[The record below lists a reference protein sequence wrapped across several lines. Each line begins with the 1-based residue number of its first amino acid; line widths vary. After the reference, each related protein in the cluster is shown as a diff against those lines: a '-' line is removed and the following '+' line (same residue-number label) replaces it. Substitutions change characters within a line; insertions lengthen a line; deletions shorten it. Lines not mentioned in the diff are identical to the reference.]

1 MSDQRFA
8 ARILIVDDEEMTCQ
22 YIARHLQLE
31 ERLDVTCDFA
41 HNAETAVAQLE
52 TNPAYDLL
60 FVDLWMPNTDGV
72 LDKEAGIKVL
82 KHAFNLRQSGKG
94 ATSPDAITITANSSV
109 QTALETTGLGVYD
122 YISKPIDFAHLMELT
137 HQVLSERAG
146 CDKDSMPQTTVI
158 GNEIIGQSQDMIE
171 VMKKVGRIANSES
184 DVLIYGETGTG
195 KDLIAQAIHRYSPRC
210 HGSFIIV
217 NCSAIPAEMLES
229 ELFGIG
235 RRVATSVDQRQGKFE
250 QANGGSIFLDEIG
263 DLSLEM
269 QPKLLRV
276 LDYKEIQGVG
286 QETRQVDVRVIAA
299 TNRNLAQAVEEGQFR
314 QDLFYRLNFMIE
326 LPPLRDRPTD
336 ILLLAEHFLK
346 KYASSQRNSAKNLAF
361 SAQVIE
367 RLENNDWVGNVR
379 ELEKVIEYA
388 IVTCQGS
395 QITVDDLP
403 SWLLNKASYT
413 EIPSVIGG
421 LGQQLATILQQDG
434 IQSATED
441 FERLFLQHKLAE
453 NNWNIR
459 ATAKQIGIQ
468 RQSLHRKINRLGLTP
483 DTQE

>member
-41 HNAETAVAQLE
+41 HNAETAVAQLG
-52 TNPAYDLL
+52 TNLAYDLL
-60 FVDLWMPNTDGV
+60 FVDLWMPNADGV

-82 KHAFNLRQSGKG
+82 KHAFNLKQSGKE

-137 HQVLSERAG
+137 YQVLSERAG
-146 CDKDSMPQTTVI
+146 RGKDSTPQPTVI
-158 GNEIIGQSQDMIE
+158 DNEIIGQSRDMIE

-195 KDLIAQAIHRYSPRC
+195 KDLIAQAIHRYSPRR
-210 HGSFIIV
+210 HGPFIIV
-217 NCSAIPAEMLES
+217 NCSAIPSEMLES

-286 QETRQVDVRVIAA
+286 LETRQVDVRVIAA
-299 TNRNLAQAVEEGQFR
+299 TNRNLVQAVEKGQFR
-314 QDLFYRLNFMIE
+314 RDLFYRLNFMIE

-346 KYASSQRNSAKNLAF
+346 KYASSQRNSTKNLVL
-361 SAQVIE
+361 SNQVIE
-367 RLENNDWVGNVR
+367 RLENNDWIGNVR

-388 IVTCQGS
+388 TVTCQGS

-403 SWLLNKASYT
+403 PWLLNKASHT
-413 EIPSVIGG
+413 EMPSVISD
-421 LGQQLATILQQDG
+421 LDQRLATILQQDN
-434 IQSATED
+434 IQSATEN

-453 NNWNIR
+453 NSWNIR
-459 ATAKQIGIQ
+459 ATAEQIGIH
-468 RQSLHRKINRLGLTP
+468 RQSLHRKMNRLGLTP

>member
-1 MSDQRFA
+1 
-8 ARILIVDDEEMTCQ
+8 
-22 YIARHLQLE
+22 
-31 ERLDVTCDFA
+31 
-41 HNAETAVAQLE
+41 
-52 TNPAYDLL
+52 
-60 FVDLWMPNTDGV
+60 
-72 LDKEAGIKVL
+72 
-82 KHAFNLRQSGKG
+82 
-94 ATSPDAITITANSSV
+94 
-109 QTALETTGLGVYD
+109 
-122 YISKPIDFAHLMELT
+122 MELT

-299 TNRNLAQAVEEGQFR
+299 TNRNLAQAVEE
-314 QDLFYRLNFMIE
+314 
-326 LPPLRDRPTD
+326 
-336 ILLLAEHFLK
+336 K
-346 KYASSQRNSAKNLAF
+346 K
-361 SAQVIE
+361 
-367 RLENNDWVGNVR
+367 
-379 ELEKVIEYA
+379 
-388 IVTCQGS
+388 
-395 QITVDDLP
+395 
-403 SWLLNKASYT
+403 
-413 EIPSVIGG
+413 
-421 LGQQLATILQQDG
+421 
-434 IQSATED
+434 
-441 FERLFLQHKLAE
+441 
-453 NNWNIR
+453 
-459 ATAKQIGIQ
+459 
-468 RQSLHRKINRLGLTP
+468 
-483 DTQE
+483 